1 MSCLPAHGRVSCDLC
16 YSVAPVSF
24 DETRREANGWRITA
38 NPMAWGNQHAE
49 VIVLGFS
56 KGPTQAGAIASAPHD
71 DIAYKGSR
79 NNVGKIL
86 EHVGLL
92 ALASGEAH
100 RTAVDRLVAD
110 RQGRFHFSSL
120 IRCTV
125 ERQEAA
131 TSEWKGTGGGMLGKF
146 IKQPFGQDVTT
157 RCVTRFLGA
166 LPSATKLVVLFGL
179 GTNLSYVSASME
191 VFCKARPGGWR
202 KINSV
207 SYTDERIVVVHVEH
221 FASPGSLIPD
231 WLGATSRPR
240 KQLGIEAKQAV
251 QAALQRS

>member
-1 MSCLPAHGRVSCDLC
+1 
-16 YSVAPVSF
+16 VAPVSF

-49 VIVLGFS
+49 VVVLGFS

-191 VFCKARPGGWR
+191 VFCKARPGGVAKDQQRELHRR
-202 KINSV
+202 K
-207 SYTDERIVVVHVEH
+207 DCGCARRAFC
-221 FASPGSLIPD
+221 FAGFVD
-231 WLGATSRPR
+231 SRLAGR
-240 KQLGIEAKQAV
+240 NKSTAKAV
-251 QAALQRS
+251 GN